1 VTKGIP
7 KALQK
12 WNGFP
17 NLRLR
22 PHAPNRG
29 RGKHQ
34 IAVRRAFLV
43 HGDEITTAQAL
54 DWALPRHRHETWRRR
69 DRWSV
74 IVALRAI
81 ADPIRKVPPHGAW
94 LWRLRN
100 GEPE

>member
-1 VTKGIP
+1 MIETSTNE
-7 KALQK
+7 KA
-12 WNGFP
+12 
-17 NLRLR
+17 
-22 PHAPNRG
+22 HAPWD
-29 RGKHQ
+29 
-34 IAVRRAFLV
+34 RRDGLAYIWPKYLV

-54 DWALPRHRHETWRRR
+54 DWALPRHRRERWRRR